1 MHETSVVRIEYSF
14 KEYDLYD
21 IQVEETECFVANDVL
36 VHNCGIID
44 DPVKDRLEAESPTYQ
59 KRLYEWYTSTFYT
72 RRQNQNSSIIL
83 MMTRW
88 NIMDLA

>member
-44 DPVKDRLEAESPTYQ
+44 DPVKIVLSRIA
-59 KRLYEWYTSTFYT
+59 
-72 RRQNQNSSIIL
+72 
-83 MMTRW
+83 
-88 NIMDLA
+88 NISKAFV